1 MIIFNRW
8 IDRKIFFK
16 LRNYQQ
22 PDSHI
27 RNIECLALMHFD
39 KNKDKKKKYKKT
51 WNKNKYLIKNIDP
64 ENNDSENHSY
74 KYLKLESFFD
84 DNLPITGELEVYDVV
99 VIARSAFYDNKKIYL
114 SVKSVPS
121 GVVGFNY
128 FLLQKVNQLINKAV
142 SVMLCL

>member
-1 MIIFNRW
+1 
-8 IDRKIFFK
+8 
-16 LRNYQQ
+16 
-22 PDSHI
+22 
-27 RNIECLALMHFD
+27 MHFD

-51 WNKNKYLIKNIDP
+51 QNKNKYLIKNNDP
-64 ENNDSENHSY
+64 ENNDSENYSY

-99 VIARSAFYDNKKIYL
+99 VIVRSAFYDNKKLYL
-114 SVKSVPS
+114 SVKSVQS

-142 SVMLCL
+142 SVILCL

>member
-1 MIIFNRW
+1 
-8 IDRKIFFK
+8 
-16 LRNYQQ
+16 
-22 PDSHI
+22 
-27 RNIECLALMHFD
+27 MHFD

-51 WNKNKYLIKNIDP
+51 QNKNKYLIKNNDP

-99 VIARSAFYDNKKIYL
+99 VIVRSAFYDNKKLYL
-114 SVKSVPS
+114 SVKSVQS

-142 SVMLCL
+142 SVILCL